1 MVVVVDNLTVV
12 NGDCGGGMVL
22 MAQSLS
28 FCVGVLV
35 AVVSLIVVC
44 DAGCGASVVV
54 VVAGTAVTPCSC
66 FYGASAVLLETGKQT
81 FDSFLSNPPPPPPP
95 PTPLWACSL
104 SKAASAVPVNVTR

>member
-1 MVVVVDNLTVV
+1 MVDNLTVV

-35 AVVSLIVVC
+35 VVVVVSLIVVC

-54 VVAGTAVTPCSC
+54 VVAGAAVTPCSC
-66 FYGASAVLLETGKQT
+66 FYGASAVLLETGRQT
-81 FDSFLSNPPPPPPP
+81 FDSFLSNPP
-95 PTPLWACSL
+95 TPLWVCS
-104 SKAASAVPVNVTR
+104 VRQHRRCQ

>member
-1 MVVVVDNLTVV
+1 MVDNLTVV

-81 FDSFLSNPPPPPPP
+81 FDSFLSNPP
-95 PTPLWACSL
+95 TPLWACSL